1 MTPDFGSPQKDE
13 TGRFWVAFAWR
24 EIHAPGALPHPAT
37 GRRRLGRG
45 VAVSPP
51 GRRGAWTAGSLAG
64 FRQSAWGSFRPHTS
78 ARAMRQLPRTLPLG
92 LCAVRNIP
100 SVHLLFNAALRQSQ
114 NPRGFHRPNVVRHG
128 DGLAGADDHGTIRL
142 PDRHRRNEKR
152 RQVKGGC
159 ALSLAGIPR
168 L

>member
-1 MTPDFGSPQKDE
+1 MDGEKAGRLPSVRSGQFPPPHLRAGDAPTSP
-13 TGRFWVAFAWR
+13 
-24 EIHAPGALPHPAT
+24 
-37 GRRRLGRG
+37 
-45 VAVSPP
+45 
-51 GRRGAWTAGSLAG
+51 SLAAG
-64 FRQSAWGSFRPHTS
+64 LVRRAEHSFR
-78 ARAMRQLPRTLPLG
+78 A
-92 LCAVRNIP
+92 
-100 SVHLLFNAALRQSQ
+100 LLFNAALRQSQ